1 MHGTNTEQVPI
12 VLPFSC
18 LCMVCM
24 QAMCC
29 DYGFR
34 SGVGR
39 LYQGSTGEVPKNFFA
54 LVRTPV
60 LRVALSKLL
69 AGAL

>member
-1 MHGTNTEQVPI
+1 M
-12 VLPFSC
+12 SC
-18 LCMVCM
+18 SWSTYTTADAHVTCV

-54 LVRTPV
+54 LVCIALKYWLPSTP
-60 LRVALSKLL
+60 LTIASKIVHR
-69 AGAL
+69 

>member
-1 MHGTNTEQVPI
+1 MH
-12 VLPFSC
+12 
-18 LCMVCM
+18 M

-54 LVRTPV
+54 LVRTTSECVFVHCSFTHMSIP
-60 LRVALSKLL
+60 RVRYMQP
-69 AGAL
+69 